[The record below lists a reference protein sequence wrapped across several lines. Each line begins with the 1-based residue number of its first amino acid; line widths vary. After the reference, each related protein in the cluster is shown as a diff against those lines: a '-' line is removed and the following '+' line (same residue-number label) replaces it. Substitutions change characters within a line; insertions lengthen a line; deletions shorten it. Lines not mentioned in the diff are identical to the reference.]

1 MILQESGE
9 PARFLYVV
17 RRGAVEVLE
26 EGEIVDNAALA

>member
-9 PARFLYVV
+9 PARFLHVV

-26 EGEIVDNAALA
+26 EGKIVAYAPLA